1 MTNKQ
6 TSEERGAAAADKP
19 VSGRSLSGAFQEI
32 SILTA
37 ISRLFGFIRDLVFA
51 HILGAGAAADA
62 FLLAFKLPNL
72 FRRLTAE
79 GAMTNAFLPAFSH
92 LRQSSGR
99 SSALLL
105 AAEVQI
111 LLLVVLS
118 LVVVVAEFFMPAVIM
133 LLAPGFADQAD
144 RFEAAVTMARFT
156 FPYLPMISLVALWA
170 AITNAHDRFFGGA
183 AAPIIMNLAL
193 IGGAVMVPVFTRL
206 DGQHLADNPALL
218 ALPVAISVIFAGI
231 CQMLLMQR
239 MLGKIGAR
247 PKWVRPHIS
256 PAGRKMWRAFL
267 PAAMGAGGLQL
278 NLLVDTILASF
289 LPVGS
294 IAWLYYGDRVAQ
306 LPLGVIGIA
315 LGTALLPRLS
325 RIEAEGKPA
334 EIAGEIEGAMRLA
347 AFFALPCALA
357 VVMIAEPIIGGLFGR
372 GAFRATDV
380 SAAAGALAAYGIG
393 IPAFVFMKVM
403 QPAFYAAGQAGTVLR
418 ISLVAVLIN
427 IVASLALMQIFAHVG
442 LALATSLSAYCVLAI
457 QIWLLYRSERINK
470 MVMATIG
477 RPLIASLF
485 MALMLYILAVSL
497 PIPTSLPYHQIWQ
510 LIILVGGGG
519 LAYLSAGWYLSILPA
534 GISARLP
541 ARRQTR

>member
-1 MTNKQ
+1 
-6 TSEERGAAAADKP
+6 
-19 VSGRSLSGAFQEI
+19 
-32 SILTA
+32 
-37 ISRLFGFIRDLVFA
+37 
-51 HILGAGAAADA
+51 
-62 FLLAFKLPNL
+62 
-72 FRRLTAE
+72 
-79 GAMTNAFLPAFSH
+79 
-92 LRQSSGR
+92 
-99 SSALLL
+99 
-105 AAEVQI
+105 
-111 LLLVVLS
+111 
-118 LVVVVAEFFMPAVIM
+118 
-133 LLAPGFADQAD
+133 
-144 RFEAAVTMARFT
+144 
-156 FPYLPMISLVALWA
+156 
-170 AITNAHDRFFGGA
+170 
-183 AAPIIMNLAL
+183 
-193 IGGAVMVPVFTRL
+193 
-206 DGQHLADNPALL
+206 
-218 ALPVAISVIFAGI
+218 
-231 CQMLLMQR
+231 MLLMQR

-267 PAAMGAGGLQL
+267 PAAMGASGLQL

-315 LGTALLPRLS
+315 LGTALLPRS

-334 EIAGEIEGAMRLA
+334 DIAGEIEGAMRLA

-457 QIWLLYRSERINK
+457 QIWLLYRSGRVNRR
-470 MVMATIG
+470 VMTTIA
-477 RPLIASLF
+477 RPLMASLF
-485 MALMLYILAVSL
+485 MALILYILAVSL
-497 PIPTSLPYHQIWQ
+497 PLSTSLPYHQIWQ
-510 LIILVGGGG
+510 LVILVGGGG
-519 LAYLSAGWYLSILPA
+519 LAYLLAGWYLSILPTS
-534 GISARLP
+534 ISARLP